1 MFKFRCANHSE
12 EPLKAKIMSAEAS
25 IIFESPRHGTT
36 IEFEHLYLSH
46 LSFNFTGENVLQR
59 EIVGENGGIQI
70 FTGNSSKFLID
81 RKKQY
86 NRLMW

>member
-1 MFKFRCANHSE
+1 MKIRLLGRARKRISSNPGCANHSD

-46 LSFNFTGENVLQR
+46 LSFNFTGENYFVA
-59 EIVGENGGIQI
+59 GEMLA
-70 FTGNSSKFLID
+70 SVKID
-81 RKKQY
+81 KE
-86 NRLMW
+86 NR

>member
-1 MFKFRCANHSE
+1 MNRVCFPRTGHSD

-46 LSFNFTGENVLQR
+46 LSFNFTGGNFFAAGEMLASVKIDKENR
-59 EIVGENGGIQI
+59 
-70 FTGNSSKFLID
+70 
-81 RKKQY
+81 
-86 NRLMW
+86 

>member
-1 MFKFRCANHSE
+1 MKIRLLGRARKRISSNPGCANHSD

-46 LSFNFTGENVLQR
+46 LSFNFTGGNFFSAGEMLASVKIDKENR
-59 EIVGENGGIQI
+59 
-70 FTGNSSKFLID
+70 
-81 RKKQY
+81 
-86 NRLMW
+86 

>member
-1 MFKFRCANHSE
+1 MKIRLLGRARKRISSNPGCANHSD

-46 LSFNFTGENVLQR
+46 LSFDFTGENYFAA
-59 EIVGENGGIQI
+59 GEMLA
-70 FTGNSSKFLID
+70 SVKID
-81 RKKQY
+81 KE
-86 NRLMW
+86 NR

>member
-25 IIFESPRHGTT
+25 IISESPRHGTT

-46 LSFNFTGENVLQR
+46 LSFNFTGGNFFAAGEMLARVKIDKENR
-59 EIVGENGGIQI
+59 
-70 FTGNSSKFLID
+70 
-81 RKKQY
+81 
-86 NRLMW
+86 

>member
-1 MFKFRCANHSE
+1 MKIRLLGRARKRISSNPGCANHSD

-46 LSFNFTGENVLQR
+46 LSFNFTGGNFFSAGEMLESVKIDKENR
-59 EIVGENGGIQI
+59 
-70 FTGNSSKFLID
+70 
-81 RKKQY
+81 
-86 NRLMW
+86 

>member
-1 MFKFRCANHSE
+1 MKIRLLGRARKRISSNPGCANHSD

-46 LSFNFTGENVLQR
+46 LSFNFTS
-59 EIVGENGGIQI
+59 
-70 FTGNSSKFLID
+70 GNYFVAEEMLASVMGF
-81 RKKQY
+81 
-86 NRLMW
+86 